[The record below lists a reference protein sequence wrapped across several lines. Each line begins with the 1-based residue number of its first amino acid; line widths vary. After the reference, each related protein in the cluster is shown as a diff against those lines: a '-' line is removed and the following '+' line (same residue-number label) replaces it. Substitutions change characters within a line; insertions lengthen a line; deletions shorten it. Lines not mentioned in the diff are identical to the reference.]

1 MQTDRR
7 DVKQKTSFHKIEHSL
22 GSNIFQP
29 KVYSWKPSWYFGG
42 AFKRKHFVAGA
53 GNGVRSADF
62 VARGG
67 GSGGVRSPPPCSPP
81 PCSKNKEFVLMLH
94 GNAT

>member
-7 DVKQKTSFHKIEHSL
+7 DVKQQTSFHKIEHPL
-22 GSNIFQP
+22 GSKIFQP
-29 KVYSWKPSWYFGG
+29 KVYSWEPSWYFGG

-62 VARGG
+62 VAQ
-67 GSGGVRSPPPCSPP
+67 PP
-81 PCSKNKEFVLMLH
+81 PCSKNKECVLRLH
-94 GNAT
+94 GNRR

>member
-7 DVKQKTSFHKIEHSL
+7 DVKQKASFHKIEHPL

-29 KVYSWKPSWYFGG
+29 KVYSWEPSWYFGG

-67 GSGGVRSPPPCSPP
+67 LGGGAAP
-81 PCSKNKEFVLMLH
+81 LH
-94 GNAT
+94 AARIKSLF

>member
-7 DVKQKTSFHKIEHSL
+7 DVKPKTSFHKIEHPL
-22 GSNIFQP
+22 GSKIFQP
-29 KVYSWKPSWYFGG
+29 KVYSWEPSWYFGG

-62 VARGG
+62 VARE
-67 GSGGVRSPPPCSPP
+67 GVGEGRSPPPMQQ
-81 PCSKNKEFVLMLH
+81 E
-94 GNAT
+94 

>member
-7 DVKQKTSFHKIEHSL
+7 DVKQKTSFHKIEHPL

-29 KVYSWKPSWYFGG
+29 KVYSWEPSWYFGG
-42 AFKRKHFVAGA
+42 GFKRKHFVAGA
-53 GNGVRSADF
+53 WNGARSA
-62 VARGG
+62 
-67 GSGGVRSPPPCSPP
+67 
-81 PCSKNKEFVLMLH
+81 CSKNKEFVLMLH

>member
-7 DVKQKTSFHKIEHSL
+7 DVKPKTSFHKIEHPL
-22 GSNIFQP
+22 GSKIFQP
-29 KVYSWKPSWYFGG
+29 KVYSWEPSWYFGG

-53 GNGVRSADF
+53 GNGVRSAG
-62 VARGG
+62 VGG
-67 GSGGVRSPPPCSPP
+67 GAAPP

-94 GNAT
+94 GNRR